1 MLFEENRVDLEK
13 VKMKKYEIFSQTCHE
28 FLLHYR
34 GFVLCLEEKLGS
46 KKKVIELHPW
56 AFEIK

>member
-28 FLLHYR
+28 FLLHYN

-46 KKKVIELHPW
+46 
-56 AFEIK
+56 